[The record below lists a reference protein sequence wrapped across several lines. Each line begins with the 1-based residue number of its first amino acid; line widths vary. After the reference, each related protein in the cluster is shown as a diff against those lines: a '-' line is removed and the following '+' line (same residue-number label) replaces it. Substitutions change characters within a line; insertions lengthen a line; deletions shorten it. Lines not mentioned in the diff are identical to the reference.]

1 MNKWVQIIDF
11 QDQFY
16 PNWKT
21 DKPRLLFSNA
31 LAGEVGELCG
41 VITHLDGG
49 GTNNTKYTE
58 EMILEEAVDSYI
70 QLVLLLARSGFQQI
84 DFERAYINK
93 FSKLRAR
100 LWARRESQKSQ
111 QQRTEE

>member
-11 QDQFY
+11 QDEFY
-16 PNWKT
+16 PNWRT
-21 DKPRLLFSNA
+21 EKPRLLFSNA

-49 GTNNTKYTE
+49 GTNNIKYTDD
-58 EMILEEAVDSYI
+58 MILEESVDTYI

-84 DFERAYINK
+84 DFERAYKRK
-93 FSKLRAR
+93 FSKLRDR
-100 LWARRESQKSQ
+100 LESRKCAELRREP
-111 QQRTEE
+111 